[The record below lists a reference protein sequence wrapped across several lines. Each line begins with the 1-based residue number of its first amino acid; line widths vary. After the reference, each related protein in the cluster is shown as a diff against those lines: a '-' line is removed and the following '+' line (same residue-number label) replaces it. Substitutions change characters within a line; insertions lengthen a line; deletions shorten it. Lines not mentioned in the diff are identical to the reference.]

1 MATNPNIIEKED
13 DVNIQESKLLN
24 ESNLPSSN
32 CKNITP
38 STSRSS
44 RTPTQSLATN
54 SNIIEDDDVNFQ
66 AFEPKLSNESSL
78 PSLKRKNITFSTS
91 RSSIN
96 SSINTQ
102 TFASESPNLPLTPVC
117 TSKWK

>member
-1 MATNPNIIEKED
+1 LATNPNIIEKG
-13 DVNIQESKLLN
+13 DVNIQESKLLLFN
-24 ESNLPSSN
+24 ERNLPSSK

-44 RTPTQSLATN
+44 RIPTQSLATN
-54 SNIIEDDDVNFQ
+54 FNIIDDDVNFQ
-66 AFEPKLSNESSL
+66 AFQPKLSNKISL